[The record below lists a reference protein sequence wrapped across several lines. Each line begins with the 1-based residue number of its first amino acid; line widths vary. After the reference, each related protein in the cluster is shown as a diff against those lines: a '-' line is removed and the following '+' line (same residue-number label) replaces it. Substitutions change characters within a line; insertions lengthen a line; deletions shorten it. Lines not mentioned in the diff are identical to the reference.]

1 MAAGTALSRL
11 TGFGRNIALAI
22 AIGQAGLSDSYV
34 LANTTPNI
42 VYELLLGGVLSA
54 TLVPLFVQLLAQVDR
69 GGDDAEAAWHDI
81 SAVVT
86 LAVVASVAAAVAFF
100 LAAPAIVDL
109 YFGDRTADQRAVGTT
124 LVRMFAPV
132 SYTHLTLPTKRIV

>member
-69 GGDDAEAAWHDI
+69 GGEEAEAAWHDI
-81 SAVVT
+81 W
-86 LAVVASVAAAVAFF
+86 
-100 LAAPAIVDL
+100 
-109 YFGDRTADQRAVGTT
+109 RW
-124 LVRMFAPV
+124 
-132 SYTHLTLPTKRIV
+132 